1 MRKLV
6 LLTIIALLFLPRI
19 TLAEETVYG
28 FAWCIS
34 ESAFIMVIRPDLSF
48 EKFRWMLNHG
58 KCVVLDRGVEI
69 TVLSTSP
76 RGIIEIRVEAGKDSV
91 VLWGSP
97 HGVEHGV

>member
-1 MRKLV
+1 MLRFV
-6 LLTIIALLFLPRI
+6 LQTIIALLFLPRI
-19 TLAEETVYG
+19 TLAEETKYG
-28 FAWCIS
+28 FAWCVS
-34 ESAFIMVIRPDLSF
+34 ESAFIMVVRPDLSF

-76 RGIIEIRVEAGKDSV
+76 RSLIEIRVEAGKDSV

-97 HGVEHGV
+97 HGVEDGI